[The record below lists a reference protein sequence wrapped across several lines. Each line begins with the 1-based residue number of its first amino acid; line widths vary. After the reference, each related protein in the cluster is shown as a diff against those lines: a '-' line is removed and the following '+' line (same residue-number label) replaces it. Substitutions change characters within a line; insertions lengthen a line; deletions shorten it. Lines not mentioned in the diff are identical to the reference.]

1 MFTTM
6 LFHALGQLRKK
17 NLAIQEDGV
26 FGLIKNVLV
35 FIVIVQGTEDDEL
48 YQNQVERNDDN
59 YDAPKDLYVVNLVYE
74 SD

>member
-35 FIVIVQGTEDDEL
+35 FIVIV
-48 YQNQVERNDDN
+48 
-59 YDAPKDLYVVNLVYE
+59 
-74 SD
+74 